1 MEPAEGARNFQLPGD
16 VYDTFMGRYSR
27 PLATLFADAAAV
39 EPGHRVLD
47 VGCGPGALTGELVG
61 RVGAA
66 QVAAMDPSD
75 PFVAACS
82 SRFPDVD
89 VRVGRAEAIP
99 FDDAMF
105 DRVLSQLVLHF
116 VSDAEQVAAE
126 LRRVVRP
133 GGLVAACVWDFEEGM
148 EMLRC
153 FWDAALDV
161 DPEAPDEARVLRFGR
176 AGEIVELLNGASFDD
191 VRETTLEVSSTY
203 DSFDEL
209 WSGFL
214 AGVGPAGSF
223 CLSLDDDRRAAVRAA
238 MYDRLG
244 GPSGA
249 FTLGAIARCVS
260 GVRPG

>member
-1 MEPAEGARNFQLPGD
+1 
-16 VYDTFMGRYSR
+16 
-27 PLATLFADAAAV
+27 
-39 EPGHRVLD
+39 
-47 VGCGPGALTGELVG
+47 
-61 RVGAA
+61 
-66 QVAAMDPSD
+66 
-75 PFVAACS
+75 
-82 SRFPDVD
+82 
-89 VRVGRAEAIP
+89 
-99 FDDAMF
+99 
-105 DRVLSQLVLHF
+105 
-116 VSDAEQVAAE
+116 
-126 LRRVVRP
+126 
-133 GGLVAACVWDFEEGM
+133 VWDFEEGM